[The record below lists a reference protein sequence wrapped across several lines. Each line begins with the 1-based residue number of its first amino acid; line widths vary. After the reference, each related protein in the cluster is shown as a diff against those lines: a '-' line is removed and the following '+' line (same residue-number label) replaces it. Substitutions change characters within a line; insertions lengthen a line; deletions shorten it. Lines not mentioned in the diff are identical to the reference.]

1 MSLTLEKLTDP
12 VALTEAVL
20 PLVFNVIAALLIFF
34 IGKWVARKVI
44 DLVKATALKRNAD
57 PTLVGFLGN
66 VAYGIVLAVILIS
79 AVGRLGVDTTSAA
92 AVLGGAALAIGL
104 ALQGQLASFAAGVMI
119 IMFRP
124 FRTGD
129 FVQVAGTMGTV
140 EDIKIVATVL
150 KSLDNQELT
159 IPNAQVWGNII
170 TNYSVRPT
178 RRVDILASIAYSAD
192 LRRAKQLLVD
202 ILAEESRLLEDPAP
216 TVVVTNLGDNSV
228 DFAVRGF
235 CSTAEWWAVRCDLI
249 ERIKLRFDDEGIEI
263 PFPQM
268 DVHVRDMV
276 EATRAA

>member
-12 VALTEAVL
+12 VALTEAAL

-44 DLVKATALKRNAD
+44 DLIKATALKRNAD

-66 VAYGIVLAVILIS
+66 AAYGIVLAVILIS

>member
-216 TVVVTNLGDNSV
+216 TVMVTNLGDNSV